1 MVGEGLID
9 FIPGE
14 DGRFMPRCGGAPFNV
29 CLAMA
34 RLEAPTAFLSN
45 VSTDMFGDQICAE
58 LAQDGVDLDMVKRVA
73 NPTTLAF
80 VSFATGEPQYAFFY
94 NDAADR
100 SLTPATLPELPQ
112 DAAAMHL
119 SMGAVTCEVEPVGA
133 PPSPLP
139 PPPQPWRSALTA
151 LVADSHLVRC
161 TSTAHTYCNGL
172 CLGCAYRRAGLLK
185 AV

>member
-58 LAQDGVDLDMVKRVA
+58 LAQDSVNLEMVKRVA

-100 SLTPATLPELPQ
+100 SLTPATLPELPR

-133 PPSPLP
+133 LHGRSPGDL
-139 PPPQPWRSALTA
+139 QSDRSAMLIATF
-151 LVADSHLVRC
+151 LRY
-161 TSTAHTYCNGL
+161 TSTSHNHRDGL
-172 CLGCAYRRAGLLK
+172 RLRCAYRRAGLLK